1 MAYTSTTYHDISK
14 IRVRMYGS
22 DNVSG
27 RYNVIRIESFDKN
40 NNAQEVTYF
49 GDYDSNVKISID
61 DEREMYGSNKDWD
74 TNRWRWYI

>member
-14 IRVRMYGS
+14 IRIRLYGS
-22 DNVSG
+22 ECADGS
-27 RYNVIRIESFDKN
+27 RYNIIKIKSFDKN

-61 DEREMYGSNKDWD
+61 DEREMYGQDRSNQD
-74 TNRWRWYI
+74 

>member
-14 IRVRMYGS
+14 IKIKLYGAES
-22 DNVSG
+22 TNGS

-49 GDYDSNVKISID
+49 GDYNSNVKISID
-61 DEREMYGSNKDWD
+61 DEREMYGTDKSNQD
-74 TNRWRWYI
+74 